1 MRKLSFALS
10 ALSIVMLIGCNDD
23 TSSTNNAK
31 PTTNNGVSTN
41 TQLAHTTELDK
52 KLFKQIKKAS
62 EHKTPWL
69 GYDFKSV
76 PIYLIHS
83 KNKQSQNAYIFNP
96 IKQYSG
102 SRTVNETESN
112 GLKIDQYNDGAVSAH
127 DKLLAGNGMFEF
139 YYKIDADTYYLQTYT
154 EQQVNV
160 DHLLTT
166 PSITLAYHEAFHNY
180 QAKNFK
186 QPAHYS
192 QLDFEKLSEYP
203 LSQDMLTLKLM
214 VLDMFKGL
222 PDAKLTKSEVKDLI
236 QNYVILVDEMLRI
249 DNSRIDGIKTGW
261 VYKHALG
268 QELYEGSAM
277 MIDTLMSREVLS
289 AMKEKRFNIY
299 DPLKLDETQYD
310 FTKIQNKK
318 SMVDYFA
325 FEMFYDSGSAI
336 IWLLLQDGVDYKEFE
351 SGQYPYDIAKKA
363 IKLNEHD
370 AFYALQALKNSD
382 NWEKAS
388 QAAKRYL
395 SFK

>member
-1 MRKLSFALS
+1 MRKIFFALS
-10 ALSIVMLIGCNDD
+10 ALSIAMLSGCNGD
-23 TSSTNNAK
+23 TSSTNNTK
-31 PTTNNGVSTN
+31 PTSNNGTSTN

-52 KLFKQIKKAS
+52 TLFKQMHKAG

-76 PIYLIHS
+76 PMYLVHS
-83 KNKQSQNAYIFNP
+83 KDTQPQNAYIFNP
-96 IKQYSG
+96 IKLYSG
-102 SRTVNETESN
+102 ARHVNESESN
-112 GLKIDQYNDGAVSAH
+112 GLKINQYYEGAVAAH

-139 YYKIDADTYYLQTYT
+139 YYKINDDIYYLQTYT
-154 EQQVNV
+154 DQQVNV
-160 DHLLTT
+160 DHILTT

-192 QLDFEKLSEYP
+192 QLDFDRLSEYP
-203 LSQDMLTLKLM
+203 LSQYMLTLKLV

-222 PDAKLTKSEVKDLI
+222 PDAKLTKSEVKKLI

-249 DNSRIDGIKTGW
+249 DNSRIDGIETGW
-261 VYKHALG
+261 IYKHALG

-289 AMKEKRFNIY
+289 VMKEKRFNIY
-299 DPLKLDETQYD
+299 DPLKLDEAQYD
-310 FTKIQNKK
+310 YTKIQDNK

-325 FEMFYDSGSAI
+325 FEMFYDSGSSI
-336 IWLLLQDGVDYKEFE
+336 IWLLLQDGVDYKQFE
-351 SGQYPYDIAKKA
+351 NGQYPYDIAKKA
-363 IKLNEHD
+363 VNLNEQD
-370 AFYALQALKNSD
+370 ADYALQELQNST

-388 QAAKRYL
+388 EAAKRYL
-395 SFK
+395 SFR